1 MIIERKCFVC
11 EGFGHITHHCKNM
24 GEKKADNGGQCDVV
38 EFTDTDIGI
47 VGSGRSEK
55 KETARK
61 RTKKKRK

>member
-1 MIIERKCFVC
+1 MVISSIVNISQVNMEELIRD
-11 EGFGHITHHCKNM
+11 M

>member
-1 MIIERKCFVC
+1 MNISQVNMEELIRD
-11 EGFGHITHHCKNM
+11 M

-55 KETARK
+55 KRQQERE
-61 RTKKKRK
+61 

>member
-1 MIIERKCFVC
+1 MSSIVNISQVNMEELIRD
-11 EGFGHITHHCKNM
+11 M
-24 GEKKADNGGQCDVV
+24 GEKKADNGEQCDVV